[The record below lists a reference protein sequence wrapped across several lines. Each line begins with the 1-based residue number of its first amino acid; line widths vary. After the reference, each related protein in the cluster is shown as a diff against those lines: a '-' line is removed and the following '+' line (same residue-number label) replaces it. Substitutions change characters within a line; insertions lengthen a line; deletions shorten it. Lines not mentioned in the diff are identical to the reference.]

1 MDRYSGKKPAGNEVG
16 GRIEAVQT
24 IAEELGIPKL
34 VAKIL
39 LARNVKNPDDARL
52 FLNPRLEDLSEPFL
66 MPDMEKGV
74 ERVISALAGRETIC
88 LYGDYDADG
97 VTSVALMSN
106 FFKHLG
112 VHPIIY
118 IPTRQEG
125 YGLHRRAIEMFREK
139 EVTLLISL
147 DCGSSNVEEV
157 QYAKERGMDVVIIDH
172 HEMGRNAPLA
182 CALINPK
189 RKDSRFPTRDLAA
202 CGVAFFFLLA
212 LRRTMHTRCLLNKTI
227 NLKKELDIVTVG
239 TVGDMV
245 PLTGDNRIMVKH
257 GMDLMNK
264 QPKTWLKTMHKKRTI
279 TKGIIDEFTL
289 GFIIIPRINAAG
301 RVSKPESSFNF
312 LASEDEFL
320 AASYLKGLEDA
331 NRHRQ
336 RIEEQIVRE
345 VVAELKKGPHTEKNS
360 IVAFNEKWHVG
371 VLGIVAQKLAEM
383 FKKPAIV
390 ITKLNGVWKGSGRG
404 VAGMDLFE
412 TISSLSPLL
421 LKYGGHRFACGIS
434 LAEENLFAFADAFEK
449 NVTRCDNH
457 KEKREISCD
466 AEAEFDE
473 LTTELMDCIARLSPF
488 GVGNPRPSISL
499 RPAGIE
505 QLKYGRVKIMDKNKR
520 AWYGYMPVDQRIP
533 RSDTFYCIASP
544 VLKMEMGERFI
555 NLNIKEITE
564 NPILCNLAT

>member
-1 MDRYSGKKPAGNEVG
+1 MDRYSGKKQAGNEVKSSVK
-16 GRIEAVQT
+16 AAQT
-24 IAEELGIPKL
+24 IAEELGIPEL

-74 ERVISALAGRETIC
+74 ERVISALARKETIC

-97 VTSVALMSN
+97 VTSTALMSN

-112 VHPIIY
+112 VYPITY

-125 YGLHRRAIEMFREK
+125 YGLHRGAIEIFREK

-172 HEMGRNAPLA
+172 HEMGRNTPLA

-202 CGVAFFFLLA
+202 CGVTFFFLLA

-239 TVGDMV
+239 TIGDMV

-264 QPKTWLKTMHKKRTI
+264 QPKTWLKTMHKNRTI
-279 TKGIIDEFTL
+279 TKGIVDEFTL

-301 RVSKPESSFNF
+301 RVSKPESSLNF
-312 LASEDEFL
+312 LASEDEFS

-345 VVAELKKGPHTEKNS
+345 IVAELKKDSLAEKNS

-390 ITKLNGVWKGSGRG
+390 ITKLNGIWKGSGRG
-404 VAGMDLFE
+404 IAGMDLFE

-449 NVTRCDNH
+449 NVMYCDNYE
-457 KEKREISCD
+457 KKREISCD
-466 AEAEFDE
+466 AEADFDE

-505 QLKYGRVKIMDKNKR
+505 QLKYGRVKIVDKNKR
-520 AWYGYMPVDQRIP
+520 AWYGYMPADQRIP
-533 RSDTFYCIASP
+533 RSDAFYCIASP

-555 NLNIKEITE
+555 DLNIKEITE
-564 NPILCNLAT
+564 TPILCNLAT